1 MTEETFI
8 LVYNALVIC
17 FFVSLVFA
25 IFVVSSAIRA
35 RRAARNRKRDPHLA
49 RRLGTLEDETNRLT
63 PEPPKAP
70 DP

>member
-8 LVYNALVIC
+8 LIYNALVIC

-25 IFVVSSAIRA
+25 IFVVSSAIRS
-35 RRAARNRKRDPHLA
+35 RRAARSRTLDPHLA
-49 RRLGTLEDETNRLT
+49 RRLGTLEDETRRFT
-63 PEPPKAP
+63 PQPPKAP